1 MEGEGDGMFAD
12 LHLHSTFSDGTD
24 TPQEL
29 CSLAKVN
36 NVKVISI
43 THHDAVGALKELQ
56 HAIPKGVKVIPGVE
70 ISTIYKRKYL
80 HVLGYYID
88 IFDKQLEN
96 FIARI
101 SEEKT
106 ENTRVNFENAVSK
119 GIFNYKWERVLEL
132 NGEQPR
138 ISGVHVVKAMQID
151 RHTIPDMK
159 LWDMFHL
166 CFWVEGQEFIETET
180 TSGYDAI
187 DIIKQIGGIPI
198 IAHPK
203 SIKNDDIVLDLM
215 RYGAQGLEVF
225 HPIHSLEET
234 KKYKQIAEENKKYI
248 SGGSDWHGKNNGAGV
263 THFAMTGLK
272 HENYE
277 ILKFGNYPF

>member
-1 MEGEGDGMFAD
+1 MFAD

-24 TPQEL
+24 TPLEL
-29 CSLAKVN
+29 CSLAKMS
-36 NVKVISI
+36 NVKVVSI
-43 THHDAVGALKELQ
+43 TDHDAVGALKELQ
-56 HAIPKGVKVIPGVE
+56 HVIPEDVKVIPGIE
-70 ISTIYKRKYL
+70 ISTIYKCRYL

-88 IFDKQLEN
+88 IFDKRLEN

-119 GIFNYKWERVLEL
+119 GVFNYKWERVLEL
-132 NGEQPR
+132 NAEQPR
-138 ISGVHVVKAMQID
+138 ISGVHVVKAMEAD
-151 RHTIPDMK
+151 LYTISGMK

-166 CFWVEGQEFIETET
+166 HFWVKGQEFIETET

-203 SIKNDDIVLDLM
+203 SIENDDIVLDLL
-215 RYGAQGLEVF
+215 RYGAQGLEIF
-225 HPIHSLEET
+225 HPIHSIEET
-234 KKYKQIAEENKKYI
+234 EKYIQIAEENKKYI
-248 SGGSDWHGKNNGAGV
+248 SGGSDWHGKNNGAEV
-263 THFAMTGLK
+263 THFAMAGLE

-277 ILKFGNYPF
+277 ILKLRKFSL

>member
-1 MEGEGDGMFAD
+1 MFAD

-24 TPQEL
+24 TPLEL
-29 CSLAKVN
+29 CSLAKTN

-43 THHDAVGALKELQ
+43 TDHDAVGALKEIQ
-56 HAIPKGVKVIPGVE
+56 YVIPEDIKVISGVE
-70 ISTIYKRKYL
+70 ISTIYKRRYL

-101 SEEKT
+101 SMEKT
-106 ENTRVNFENAVSK
+106 ENTRVNFENAKSK
-119 GIFNYKWERVLEL
+119 GVFDYKWERVLEL
-132 NGEQPR
+132 NAEQPR

-151 RHTIPDMK
+151 QYTIPNMK

-166 CFWVEGQEFIETET
+166 FFWAEGQEFIETET

-203 SIKNDDIVLDLM
+203 SIGNDDIVIDLL

-225 HPIHSLEET
+225 HPVHSIKET
-234 KKYKQIAEENKKYI
+234 EKYKQIAEENKKYI
-248 SGGSDWHGKNNGAGV
+248 TGGTDWHGKNNGAEV
-263 THFAMTGLK
+263 THFGMTGLE
-272 HENYE
+272 HGNYE
-277 ILKFGNYPF
+277 ILKIRNLPL